1 MKNLQY
7 IKLFEAFDSN
17 ILSKTLGYIKDKS
30 EKQNFL
36 TTIKSICNQISYPL
50 SQLNDDFFEYLSFKK
65 ALEKADMTGD
75 EPCEATSRS
84 EFPQYAVEGEKC
96 TNGKIKRQ
104 WGARAREV
112 ACPVCGGSGVKPKKS
127 EVKLLKF
134 WFDKDGKSQGVTA
147 VDGVIRP
154 IGYVGSAKYSKRLSD
169 YEVVKALSHEDVQSL
184 KTGAIIK
191 TIIQGVEMICYMFK
205 EGSSIYAIQSQASG
219 STPGSGSW
227 RSIDRYAWR
236 MGRGE
241 YRDAYLLKPIVKDKD
256 KIEVNPYEWNVGLY
270 PRRSYS
276 GLQIDSHIDVKNQIK
291 DAHFAIVLDFGKIKK
306 SEYKTTGEIK
316 DEREESKSG
325 SKLDPEQSDDRIR
338 KQNIERYISTL
349 AKSLD
354 ISSDITNC
362 DKLISRA
369 LGYKNALYMIS
380 STNITSD
387 ISYVIEDYLRILKED
402 SDKSY
407 YITRLTDRTN
417 KLFKNG
423 LKQSSEVSKSLK
435 IIKDKLKSDT
445 NLEQP
450 AEKYIEFIDSIND
463 LSSTIYDKINETHI
477 ECIEDFE
484 VVNQLINSI
493 RNVLKSDRYPISRSL
508 SYFVDKLMKEPG
520 GSENTNR
527 TYTYL
532 VDDYYVK
539 IDQSLESIVRVKKI
553 IERM

>member
-17 ILSKTLGYIKDKS
+17 ILTKTLGYIKDKS

-36 TTIKSICNQISYPL
+36 TTIKGICSQISYPL

-75 EPCEATSRS
+75 EPCEATSKQ

-104 WGARAREV
+104 WGARTREV

-154 IGYVGSAKYSKRLSD
+154 IGYVGSAKYSKKLSD
-169 YEVVKALSHEDVQSL
+169 YEIVKPLSHDELLEL
-184 KTGAIIK
+184 KTGSFIK
-191 TIIQGVEMICYMFK
+191 AIIQGSEMVCYIFK
-205 EGSSIYAIQSQASG
+205 EGSAIYAIQSLASG
-219 STPGSGSW
+219 STPGSGQW

-236 MGRGE
+236 MGRAE
-241 YRDAYLLKPIVKDKD
+241 YRDAYLLKQIVKDKD
-256 KIEVNPYEWNVGLY
+256 KTEVNPYEWNVGLY
-270 PRRSYS
+270 PRRNYS

-306 SEYKTTGEIK
+306 LEYKTTGEIK

-325 SKLDPEQSDDRIR
+325 SKLDPEQSDDSIR
-338 KQNIERYISTL
+338 RKNIERYISTL

-450 AEKYIEFIDSIND
+450 AEKYIEFIDSIDD

-493 RNVLKSDRYPISRSL
+493 KNVLKSDRYPISRSL
-508 SYFVDKLMKEPG
+508 SYFVDNLIRY

-527 TYTYL
+527 TYSYL
-532 VDDYYVK
+532 VDDYYIK

>member
-30 EKQNFL
+30 EKASFL
-36 TTIKSICNQISYPL
+36 TNIKSICGQISYPV
-50 SQLNDDFFEYLSFKK
+50 SQLNDDFFEYLPFKK
-65 ALEKADMTGD
+65 ALEKASMTGD
-75 EPCEATSRS
+75 EPCEATSRQ

-104 WGARAREV
+104 WGARTREV
-112 ACPVCGGSGVKPKKS
+112 VCPVCNGSGVKPKKS

-134 WFDKDGKSQGVTA
+134 WFNKDGKSQGVTA

-154 IGYVGSAKYSKRLSD
+154 TGYVGSSKFSKRVSD
-169 YEVVKALSHEDVQSL
+169 YEVIKPLSHDEVLAL
-184 KTGAIIK
+184 KTGSIIK
-191 TIIQGVEMICYMFK
+191 TNIQGVEMICYMFK

-256 KIEVNPYEWNVGLY
+256 KIEIDPYEWNVGLY

-276 GLQIDSHIDVKNQIK
+276 GLQVDSHIDVKNQIK

-306 SEYKTTGEIK
+306 SEFKKTGDIR
-316 DEREESKSG
+316 DEREVSKSG
-325 SKLDPEQSDDRIR
+325 SKLDPDQSDDEIR
-338 KQNIERYISTL
+338 RQNIERYISTL

-362 DKLISRA
+362 DKLISRS
-369 LGYKNALYMIS
+369 LGYKNALYIIFT
-380 STNITSD
+380 TNITGEV
-387 ISYVIEDYLRILKED
+387 SYLIDEYLKILKED

-407 YITRLTDRTN
+407 YITRLTERTN
-417 KLFKNG
+417 RLFKDG
-423 LKQSSEVSKSLK
+423 LKKSSEVSKSIK

-445 NLEQP
+445 NLDHP
-450 AEKYIEFIDSIND
+450 SEKYIEFIDSIDD
-463 LSSTIYDKINETHI
+463 LSSTIYSKISETHI

-484 VVNQLINSI
+484 VVNQIINSI

-508 SYFVDKLMKEPG
+508 SYFVDNLVRY

-527 TYTYL
+527 TYSYIT
-532 VDDYYVK
+532 DNYYVN
-539 IDQSLESIVRVKKI
+539 IDQALESIVRVKKI

>member
-134 WFDKDGKSQGVTA
+134 WFDKDGKSQGITA

>member
-17 ILSKTLGYIKDKS
+17 ILTKTLGYIKDKS

-50 SQLNDDFFEYLSFKK
+50 SQLNDDFFEYLSFKR

-75 EPCEATSRS
+75 EPCEATSKQ

-96 TNGKIKRQ
+96 KNGKIKRQ
-104 WGARAREV
+104 WGARTREV
-112 ACPVCGGSGVKPKKS
+112 ACPACGGSGVKPKKS

-154 IGYVGSAKYSKRLSD
+154 IGYTGTGKYSKKLSD
-169 YEVVKALSHEDVQSL
+169 YEIIKPISHEEVL
-184 KTGAIIK
+184 GLETGSFIK
-191 TIIQGVEMICYMFK
+191 ATIQGSEMVCYIFK
-205 EGSSIYAIQSQASG
+205 EGSAIYAIQSLASG
-219 STPGSGSW
+219 STPGSGGW

-256 KIEVNPYEWNVGLY
+256 KTEVNPYEWNVGLY
-270 PRRSYS
+270 PRRNYS
-276 GLQIDSHIDVKNQIK
+276 GLQVDSHIDVKNQIK

-306 SEYKTTGEIK
+306 LEYKTTGEIK

-325 SKLDPEQSDDRIR
+325 SKLDPEQSDDSIR
-338 KQNIERYISTL
+338 RKNIERYISTL

-493 RNVLKSDRYPISRSL
+493 KNVLKSDRYPISRSL
-508 SYFVDKLMKEPG
+508 SYFVDNLIRY
-520 GSENTNR
+520 GSESTNR
-527 TYTYL
+527 TYSYL
-532 VDDYYVK
+532 VDDYYIK

>member
-1 MKNLQY
+1 MMKNLQY

-17 ILSKTLGYIKDKS
+17 ILSKTLGYIKDKT

-36 TTIKSICNQISYPL
+36 STIKSICNQINYPV
-50 SQLNDDFFEYLSFKK
+50 SQLNDDFFDYLPFKK

-75 EPCEATSRS
+75 EPCEATSKS

-104 WGARAREV
+104 WGARTREV

-191 TIIQGVEMICYMFK
+191 TNIQGNEMICYMFK
-205 EGSSIYAIQSQASG
+205 EGSSIYAIQSQAAG
-219 STPGSGSW
+219 STPSSGTW
-227 RSIDRYAWR
+227 RNIDRYAWR

-270 PRRSYS
+270 PRRNYS
-276 GLQIDSHIDVKNQIK
+276 GLQIDNHIDVKNQIK

-306 SEYKTTGEIK
+306 SEFKKTDDIKGE
-316 DEREESKSG
+316 RQESKSG
-325 SKLDPEQSDDRIR
+325 SKLDPNQSDEYIR
-338 KQNIERYISTL
+338 KKNIERYISTL

-362 DKLISRA
+362 DKLISRS
-369 LGYKNALYMIS
+369 LGYKNALYIIFT
-380 STNITSD
+380 TNINSD

-402 SDKSY
+402 SDKEY
-407 YITRLTDRTN
+407 YINRLTDKTN
-417 KLFKNG
+417 RLFKNG
-423 LKQSSEVSKSLK
+423 LKQSGEVSKSLK

-445 NLEQP
+445 NLDHP
-450 AEKYIEFIDSIND
+450 VEKYIEFIDSIDD
-463 LSSTIYDKINETHI
+463 LSSTIYSKISETHI
-477 ECIEDFE
+477 ECVEDFE

-508 SYFVDKLMKEPG
+508 SYFVDNLLRY

>member
-17 ILSKTLGYIKDKS
+17 ILTKTLGYIKDKS

-36 TTIKSICNQISYPL
+36 TTIKGICSQISYPL

-75 EPCEATSRS
+75 EPCEATSKQ

-104 WGARAREV
+104 WGARTREV

-154 IGYVGSAKYSKRLSD
+154 IGYVGSAKYSKKLSD
-169 YEVVKALSHEDVQSL
+169 YEIVKPLSHDELLEL
-184 KTGAIIK
+184 KTGSFIK
-191 TIIQGVEMICYMFK
+191 AIIQGSEMVCYIFK
-205 EGSSIYAIQSQASG
+205 EGSAIYAIQSLASG
-219 STPGSGSW
+219 STPGSGQW

-236 MGRGE
+236 MGRAE
-241 YRDAYLLKPIVKDKD
+241 YRDAYLLKQIVKDKD
-256 KIEVNPYEWNVGLY
+256 KTEVNPYEWNVGLY
-270 PRRSYS
+270 PRRNYS

-306 SEYKTTGEIK
+306 LEYKTTGEIK

-325 SKLDPEQSDDRIR
+325 SKLDPEQSDDSIR
-338 KQNIERYISTL
+338 RKNIERYISTL

-450 AEKYIEFIDSIND
+450 AEKYIEFIDSIDD

-493 RNVLKSDRYPISRSL
+493 KNVLKSDRYPISRSL
-508 SYFVDKLMKEPG
+508 SYFVDNLIRY
-520 GSENTNR
+520 GSESTNR
-527 TYTYL
+527 TYSYL
-532 VDDYYVK
+532 VDDYYIK